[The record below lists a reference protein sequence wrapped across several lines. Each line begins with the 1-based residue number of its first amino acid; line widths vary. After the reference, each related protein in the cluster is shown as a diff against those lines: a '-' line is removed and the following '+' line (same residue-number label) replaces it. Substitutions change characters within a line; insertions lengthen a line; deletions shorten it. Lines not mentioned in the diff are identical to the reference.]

1 VAALLEAAGH
11 AVTRKPGWMGE
22 FRIKVDGRDVF
33 NGGERAKGST
43 PEAIVAT
50 VKQALTES

>member
-1 VAALLEAAGH
+1 MAALLEAAGH

-33 NGGERAKGST
+33 NGGEQAKAST
-43 PEAIVAT
+43 PEAIAAT
-50 VKQALTES
+50 VQQALAGS

>member
-1 VAALLEAAGH
+1 MAALLEAAGH
-11 AVTRKPGWMGE
+11 AVSRKPGWMGE